1 MKTVLVIAAATGLS
15 ISAAAAECMGH
26 KQTTASVDTETTV
39 ASVLNQTPTQ
49 PVEQTT
55 KTEEAAEAE

>member
-26 KQTTASVDTETTV
+26 KQTTTSVDTETTV
-39 ASVLNQTPTQ
+39 ASVLKQTPAQ

-55 KTEEAAEAE
+55 KTEEAVEAE